1 MVIALYTDGNGT
13 KAVDFE
19 ITKYRQVLE

>member
-1 MVIALYTDGNGT
+1 MSYT

-19 ITKYRQVLE
+19 T